1 MATKKELVEAYQ
13 FSRRRLVTAFLSGA
27 PGGREV
33 EPTKPTKSL
42 VGGVALAVLLCA
54 GGGVAGFLGGRPD
67 SNWKSEGS
75 FIISKDTGDQYVVLS
90 GGDDA
95 AIQRVPNF
103 ISGQLLL
110 GTAEP
115 EVFSVKD
122 KYIRSVALGSDLG
135 IESAPAGLP
144 PGDAL
149 IQTGWT
155 ACTAEGRGVKI
166 NVAAQPD
173 VTERSGGAFV
183 VRTGGR
189 LTWLIAQSP
198 GGPAYRFEL
207 PANPT
212 AQSTLLDALGFGASS
227 LAPEVSDE
235 WLNLFPLGPALTR
248 QAFGVADT
256 GRAATYP
263 GLRTDLTGFLV
274 GDLVQTPE
282 GGYYLLGDDSPQRL
296 SEFPALVYSALV
308 APPKELS
315 SALSANFDPPDHPV
329 EWPSLRPTPV
339 TDGEMCGL
347 LQEDDGASFVVLA
360 DQPGEDASAES
371 LRPGSKDVDVEPSGG
386 AYVLSG
392 SDLTTDSG
400 SPFVVDAK
408 GAKYAL
414 VGPSVAEFIGYG
426 EVDAPVV
433 PDSWMSFFSDGVE
446 LSVNAARRL
455 PEDASDDAAVQ

>member
-1 MATKKELVEAYQ
+1 VATKKELVEAYQ

-54 GGGVAGFLGGRPD
+54 GGGVAGFLGGRPN

-90 GGDDA
+90 DGDDA

-122 KYIRSVALGSDLG
+122 KYIRSVDLGSDLG

-144 PGDAL
+144 PTDAL

-155 ACTAEGRGVKI
+155 ACIAEGRGVKI

-173 VTERSGGAFV
+173 VTPRPGGAFV
-183 VRTGGR
+183 VRTGG
-189 LTWLIAQSP
+189 LTWLIAESP
-198 GGPAYRFEL
+198 TGPAYRFEL
-207 PANPT
+207 PGNPT
-212 AQSTLLDALGFGASS
+212 AQSTLLDALGFGAAS

-235 WLNLFPLGPALTR
+235 WLNLFPQGPALTR
-248 QAFGVADT
+248 QAFGVRDT
-256 GRAATYP
+256 TRAATYP
-263 GLRTDLTGFLV
+263 GLRTDLTGYLV

-282 GGYYLLGDDSPQRL
+282 GGYYLLGDESPQRL
-296 SEFPALVYSALV
+296 DEFPALVYSALV
-308 APPKELS
+308 AAPKQLT
-315 SALSANFDPPDHPV
+315 SALSANFAPPDHPV
-329 EWPSLRPTPV
+329 EWPDQRPDALTG
-339 TDGEMCGL
+339 GEMCAL
-347 LQEDDGASFVVLA
+347 LQEEDGASFVVLA
-360 DQPGEDASAES
+360 DEPGEEASAETLTS
-371 LRPGSKDVDVEPSGG
+371 GTKSVEVEPSGG

-392 SDLTTDSG
+392 ADVTSDSG

-414 VGPSVAEFIGYG
+414 VGPSVAEFIGYS
-426 EVDAPVV
+426 EVDPPVV
-433 PDSWMSFFSDGVE
+433 PDSWMSYFEDGVE
-446 LSVNAARRL
+446 LSVNAARRM
-455 PEDASDDAAVQ
+455 PEDAGADVAAP